1 SWDDKYSALLEE
13 IKTIAND
20 ITAAVEKNAGVTL
33 QKSQTGE
40 KSPLPS
46 LERLHTGWVTVPAG
60 YIVFLLS
67 VAHGDCVEATVQS
80 RANIDDSNG
89 SGVPGWLCGCGV
101 LLFEG
106 VSFRTEPEGIPY
118 ISLPVATSPLE

>member
-1 SWDDKYSALLEE
+1 MSK
-13 IKTIAND
+13 AND
-20 ITAAVEKNAGVTL
+20 ITAAVEENARVTIRKN
-33 QKSQTGE
+33 QTSE

-46 LERLHTGWVTVPAG
+46 LERLYSGWVTVPAG

-67 VAHGDCVEATVQS
+67 IAPRDCVEATVQS
-80 RANIDDSNG
+80 RANIEDDNG
-89 SGVPGWLCGCGV
+89 SDIPRWLCGCGV